1 MEPTAGQIRS
11 KAGFKGE
18 FHNRNY
24 RTMPVNDEPPL
35 LQPSEDKTQYW
46 DNTYRRPGAQNQKRF
61 AENLRAFLTVLN
73 A

>member
-1 MEPTAGQIRS
+1 
-11 KAGFKGE
+11 
-18 FHNRNY
+18 
-24 RTMPVNDEPPL
+24 MPVNDKPPL

-61 AENLRAFLTVLN
+61 AENLRAFLTVLS